1 MRIKWNNLF
10 KIVVFIILFS
20 VLLHDWYYLVFKN
33 ATLTCFGL
41 AFDVI
46 CIILMEFIY
55 EDLESQIKALISKEI
70 SA

>member
-1 MRIKWNNLF
+1 MKIKWNNLF
-10 KIVVFIILFS
+10 KIIVFVVLSS

-46 CIILMEFIY
+46 CAILLDLIY
-55 EDLESQIKALISKEI
+55 SDIEDQIKALTSKEI